1 MKLERGNF
9 PGEYHY
15 SLLLVQGKQRPGDF
29 HGSLEFTVNFQQNGK
44 KMAMPLANGTSKTE
58 VSFKFYQRVED
69 IFRMPPD
76 AILESMQVKVFEKGV
91 AQAKLVQT
99 VNLSL

>member
-1 MKLERGNF
+1 M
-9 PGEYHY
+9 
-15 SLLLVQGKQRPGDF
+15 
-29 HGSLEFTVNFQQNGK
+29 T
-44 KMAMPLANGTSKTE
+44 MPLANGISNAE

-69 IFRMPPD
+69 IFRVPPD
-76 AILESMQVKVFEKGV
+76 AIVESMQVKVFEKGV